1 MPIDLTPDDLLL
13 VKEKIEEGLETLTAI
28 DDEPRTHL
36 GISEIG
42 KPCSRQLYYKFH
54 WAAFEKH
61 SGRMQRLFKRGHRE
75 EERFIN
81 YLEGIGCKV
90 YRFQQEL
97 WYSSALNDYKVLE
110 INADKSGG
118 TGSYEEVKSLYHLEQ
133 AKKLGIE
140 LKQFRVS
147 GVMGHYGGSCDGV
160 VITPWFE
167 NPFLL
172 EMKTHNTKSFINYL
186 DKGLIKSKPQHYDQM
201 NGYGFK
207 MQIQYGLYFPENKN
221 DDDIQVTAIK
231 LDWKRGEQ
239 LERKAEEIITAKQP
253 PQKISENPDYYEC
266 QYCFAK
272 EICHYGAELAKNC
285 RSCRMSSAVEGAE
298 WYCSRYGE
306 NIPKEIIAKG
316 CDGWCPI

>member
-1 MPIDLTPDDLLL
+1 MQDLTPDDLLL
-13 VKEKIEEGLETLTAI
+13 VKEKIEEGLEDLTAI
-28 DDEPRTHL
+28 EDDPRTHL

-54 WAAFEKH
+54 WIAFEKH

-90 YRFQQEL
+90 YRL
-97 WYSSALNDYKVLE
+97 DAN
-110 INADKSGG
+110 G
-118 TGSYEEVKSLYHLEQ
+118 
-133 AKKLGIE
+133 
-140 LKQFRVS
+140 KQFRVS

-167 NPFLL
+167 PPFLL
-172 EMKTHNTKSFINYL
+172 EMKTHNTKSFVEYIN
-186 DKGLIKSKPQHYDQM
+186 KGLIKSKPQHYDQM
-201 NGYGFK
+201 CGYGQK
-207 MQIQYGLYFPENKN
+207 MEIQYGLYFPENKN

-231 LDWKRGEQ
+231 LDWNRGLQ

-272 EICHYGAELAKNC
+272 EVCHYGAELAKNC

-298 WYCSRYGE
+298 WFCSRYGE
-306 NIPKEIIAKG
+306 NIPKEIIPKG
-316 CDGWCPI
+316 CEGWCPI